1 MEQLPSPP
9 VPLRP
14 DLAPPDLD
22 LRRRRFPRWVVA
34 VCAILALSMGALA
47 IAPLFEGAEGTEETG
62 GPGFLFLDRT
72 EQGTPTRW
80 NPCDPIHYVVNA
92 TLAPP
97 GSVEDVH
104 EAVRRVTAATGIEF
118 DFEGTTDEESTIYRE
133 SYQPD
138 RYGDRW
144 APVLIAWADPDDS
157 DIPFER
163 GDRVAAG
170 VAVPVIPSTR
180 LEDLYV
186 TGWIAI
192 NADDPNPPGFSFPG
206 QQGPVILHEL
216 GHLMG
221 LGHVRTRGELMHPA
235 GGGVVDFGQGDLEGL
250 RQVGADGGCFQV
262 MKPIGP

>member
-1 MEQLPSPP
+1 MEQLPPPP

-47 IAPLFEGAEGTEETG
+47 IAPLFEGTEGTEETG

-97 GSVEDVH
+97 GSIEDVH

-118 DFEGTTDEESTIYRE
+118 DYEGATDEESTIYRE
-133 SYQPD
+133 AYQPD

-144 APVLIAWADPDDS
+144 APVLIAWVDPDDS
-157 DIPFER
+157 DIPFESE
-163 GDRVAAG
+163 DRVAAG

-186 TGWIAI
+186 SGWVAI

-235 GGGVVDFGQGDLEGL
+235 GGGVVDFGPGDLEGL
-250 RQVGADGGCFQV
+250 RQLGAEGGCFQV
-262 MKPIGP
+262 MEPIGH